1 MGVAASSGCPQ
12 CEEFRRELAQLRE
25 EIRELR
31 VRLKLDSSNSSKP
44 PSTDP
49 PGAGAKPST
58 EKRKRRRRGAQPGHP
73 GKTRPPFSPDQI
85 DRTETHAP
93 TACHL
98 CGGPVT
104 VDPALDPVRH
114 QVVDVPPATAEV
126 IEHVCGRGVCP
137 CCGVTTTAQLP
148 PDVSSGIVGPR
159 LQAVLAL
166 LVGRYRLSR
175 REAQDAVVALF
186 GPKADISLGTISAL
200 EARTSTALESAY
212 REAEAAVRGA
222 AVVCA
227 DETSFRRATQLTWLW
242 TACTQVVSFFRI
254 DRQRSK
260 AAFRRLLPEVSGVL
274 STDRYGAYG
283 EHPANRRQLCWAHL
297 KRNFQELVDRGRA
310 AAPLGHAGLRACAA
324 VAAAHHDHRQGRLA
338 FASLAQRLAPPRKAL
353 LVALEHHSDGP
364 DKKARAM
371 ARNLQRCF
379 VSLWTFTRWQG
390 VEPTNNLAEREIRPA
405 VLWRKNS
412 FGCQSRNGERFVER
426 MLTVNRTLRRQ
437 KRYLLDFLEQTIRA
451 HAAGQRPPRLIVDC

>member
-1 MGVAASSGCPQ
+1 VAATSGCPQ
-12 CEEFRRELAQLRE
+12 CEELRREIAQLRE

-31 VRLKLDSSNSSKP
+31 ARLKLDSTNSSKP
-44 PSTDP
+44 PSSDP
-49 PGAGAKPST
+49 PGAGTKPPAD
-58 EKRKRRRRGAQPGHP
+58 KKKRRRRGAQPGHE
-73 GKTRPPFSPDQI
+73 GKSRPPFAPDQV
-85 DRTETHAP
+85 DRTETHDP

-98 CGGPVT
+98 CGSAVT

-114 QVVDVPPATAEV
+114 QVVDIPPATAQV
-126 IEHVCGRGVCP
+126 TEHVCGRGVCP
-137 CCGVTTTAQLP
+137 CCGVITTAPLP
-148 PDVSSGIVGPR
+148 PDVPSGIVGPR

-186 GPKADISLGTISAL
+186 GPKAEFALGTISAL
-200 EARTSTALESAY
+200 ESRTSTALEAAY
-212 REAEAAVRGA
+212 REAENAVRKA

-242 TACTQVVSFFRI
+242 TACTHLVSFFRI

-297 KRNFQELVDRGRA
+297 KRNFQELVDRGGA
-310 AAPLGHAGLRACAA
+310 AAPLGCAGLRACADV
-324 VAAAHHDHRQGRLA
+324 VAASLDHREGRLR
-338 FASLAQRLAPPRKAL
+338 FASLAQRLAPTRKAL
-353 LVALEHHSDGP
+353 LLALEDHSDSP

-371 ARNLQRCF
+371 ARSLGRCF

-390 VEPTNNLAEREIRPA
+390 VESTNNLAEREIRPA

-426 MLTVNRTLRRQ
+426 MLTVNRTLRHQ
-437 KRYLLDFLEQTIRA
+437 KRHLLDFLEQTIRA
-451 HAAGQRPPRLIVDC
+451 HAAGRRPPSLIRAC